1 MQYLTDAE
9 GKRVGVFLSMSEWE
23 EVRDVLS
30 LSDVDQEEN
39 YDVWFREKVEDGL
52 RDAAQGKLIPLA
64 QTAAKLKA
72 RGFNVD

>member
-9 GKRVGVFLSMSEWE
+9 GKPVGVFLSMSEWE
-23 EVRDVLS
+23 EVRDTLS
-30 LSDVDQEEN
+30 LSDADQEED

-52 RDAAQGKLIPLA
+52 RDAGQGKLIPLA